1 MERIVAQIVE
11 IVKRK
16 YAKELVDKDDLKK
29 AFKKVSDELTAN
41 SLKKYLEEYDQELRL
56 DEKRNKNYVVLKE
69 MLVIYF
75 QQD

>member
-16 YAKELVDKDDLKK
+16 YVKKLEDKDDLKK
-29 AFKKVSDELTAN
+29 VEKAFKKVADELTAN

-56 DEKRNKNYVVLKE
+56 DEKRNKNYVLLKE
-69 MLVIYF
+69 I
-75 QQD
+75 